1 MPCKNENLKGEKHS
15 KYNFFNIV
23 ILFIN
28 MEKWKSPEFLKN
40 GGLSKA
46 DCVPE
51 VPGTKRLWTWGRIFI
66 SISPFVQHIEH
77 RHGKTV
83 GV

>member
-23 ILFIN
+23 TLFIN

-40 GGLSKA
+40 GGLSA

-51 VPGTKRLWTWGRIFI
+51 VLAPKGSGLGEEFL
-66 SISPFVQHIEH
+66 SPFLHLFN
-77 RHGKTV
+77 T
-83 GV
+83 